1 MGKPAKEVLEDTD
14 SEEMILVQ
22 GIVDAFFEE
31 DGEIVLLDYKTDKV
45 TSAEEL
51 AGRYRGQLKLYQEAV
66 ERALGKKVKERLLY
80 SFRLGET
87 VPV

>member
-1 MGKPAKEVLEDTD
+1 M
-14 SEEMILVQ
+14 
-22 GIVDAFFEE
+22 
-31 DGEIVLLDYKTDKV
+31 LLDYKTDKV

-51 AGRYRGQLKLYQEAV
+51 AGRYRSQLNLYQEAI